1 MLKDSRLGEG
11 IDAAKENSR
20 VGSDRTWHGEIM
32 MKDSSLAQIGSP
44 LQKATRLPFE
54 GCTCSHQA
62 ASGVT
67 NPAPLPPGAPFG
79 YVKQAPAVPDL
90 AWRDVSATSTS
101 SFKLRP
107 T

>member
-11 IDAAKENSR
+11 IDAAEENSR
-20 VGSDRTWHGEIM
+20 VGTDRTQRSEIM
-32 MKDSSLAQIGSP
+32 LKDLSLAQIGSP

-79 YVKQAPAVPDL
+79 YAKQAPAVP
-90 AWRDVSATSTS
+90 TSDS
-101 SFKLRP
+101 VR
-107 T
+107 

>member
-11 IDAAKENSR
+11 IDAAEENLR
-20 VGSDRTWHGEIM
+20 VGSDRTWRGEIM
-32 MKDSSLAQIGSP
+32 MKNSSLVQISSP

-54 GCTCSHQA
+54 GYTCSHQA

-67 NPAPLPPGAPFG
+67 NPAPLPPGAPFT
-79 YVKQAPAVPDL
+79 YAKQAPAVPDL
-90 AWRDVSATSTS
+90 AWHEVSATCTS
-101 SFKLRP
+101 SFKSHA